1 MPANH
6 PLDALVPDS
15 ERVLA
20 PILPS
25 IEPYTAFKRI
35 SLRPDWISEFLKAL
49 CAQYSPPAARST
61 VDPQLPPTV
70 DLSPVPPAGNSS
82 PPETRSLLSVSGFL
96 RALCRRFL
104 SPPSQPPVEEVNRP
118 LPVYWSR
125 EEEPS
130 PPKQPKTEE
139 TSAALRRPKL
149 EPVAPL
155 LPKEE
160 SVEAPI
166 PDEEPF
172 GLSERVRAWML
183 ERTIYQP
190 HGKWAWTAGLFSRE
204 SEPSV
209 LLSSGAMCSAFLKTA
224 MIGDRPVKYVSK
236 MWHTQQKWSGFFS
249 ELALYKGQLKPLQG
263 RVVPAIINVYSCPSA
278 VDVAMEPPHH
288 SFWIEASEDMP
299 HVLKKRCVEA
309 FAKVHAAGV
318 LHGDV
323 ELRHMLIGGDARVTI
338 IDFQESRAL
347 EPNAAVQLVAATPDE
362 LRLEMRKVKFKLD
375 YEDARKRE
383 DEKIARAARLK
394 RKNARRGGM
403 REDPIPEDVQD
414 PPIAS
419 REWNLEWV
427 GEQVIPTRYVMP
439 GQSVADVEGAVEE
452 FLDVIDKLEEE
463 ETRRDATTTHR
474 GRSPDFEPPLV
485 ATAKRLRTKPLGKKL
500 GARTVTPCVMTPRKQ
515 KVAPDFKPPAAIPAR
530 PSVNQPV
537 PHPTTRAST
546 LKRKSEDDRP
556 QEDHKRIR
564 VNTRLQSDLPRS
576 PPLHEAPP
584 LPVSRPPPAVKV
596 RDFVHE
602 APVPRLATSPRLP
615 ELRPTRAPLDSP
627 RKPEHSPTR
636 ASAVIPDAPLRS
648 SPMKRKR
655 GVDDEPLETRGQPR
669 MRISCNTETKDSSRG
684 AVSVSVDWLPVEMV
698 SAPKCP
704 AAIGSPDTLAQ
715 NGYPFPPHR
724 EPRLVRWAG
733 NM

>member
-1 MPANH
+1 MPASH
-6 PLDALVPDS
+6 PLDAPVADS

-25 IEPYTAFKRI
+25 IEPFMAFTRI
-35 SLRPDWISEFLKAL
+35 SSRPDWISEFLKTL

-61 VDPQLPPTV
+61 VDPQLSPAV
-70 DLSPVPPAGNSS
+70 DLSPVPPAGNKS
-82 PPETRSLLSVSGFL
+82 PLETRSLLSVSGFL

-104 SPPSQPPVEEVNRP
+104 SPPPQPAVEEVNRP

-130 PPKQPKTEE
+130 PPKQQSQQPKTEA
-139 TSAALRRPKL
+139 TSAALRRPKV
-149 EPVAPL
+149 EPVEPL

-160 SVEAPI
+160 PVEP
-166 PDEEPF
+166 PLPNEEPF

-190 HGKWAWTAGLFSRE
+190 HGKWAWTAGLLSHE

-236 MWHTQQKWSGFFS
+236 VWHTQQKWRGFFS

-263 RVVPAIINVYSCPSA
+263 RVVPAIINVFSCPGA

-299 HVLKKRCVEA
+299 YVLKKRCVEA
-309 FAKVHAAGV
+309 FKKLHAAGV

-347 EPNAAVQLVAATPDE
+347 EPNAAVQLMADTPDE

-375 YEDARKRE
+375 YENARKRE
-383 DEKIARAARLK
+383 DEKLVRGARL
-394 RKNARRGGM
+394 RRRNARGGAM

-414 PPIAS
+414 PPIDS

-427 GEQVIPTRYVMP
+427 GEQVNPTRFVMP
-439 GQSVADVEGAVEE
+439 GQSAADVERAVEE

-463 ETRRDATTTHR
+463 EVRRDAETTHR
-474 GRSPDFEPPLV
+474 GRSPDFKPPLV
-485 ATAKRLRTKPLGKKL
+485 VPAKRLRTKPLGKKL
-500 GARTVTPCVMTPRKQ
+500 GATAVTSRGATPKKQ
-515 KVAPDFKPPAAIPAR
+515 KGTPALKPPAR
-530 PSVNQPV
+530 PPGNQPV
-537 PHPTTRAST
+537 PPPTTRASRA

-564 VNTRLQSDLPRS
+564 VDARLQPYFPRS
-576 PPLHEAPP
+576 PPSREAPP
-584 LPVSRPPPAVKV
+584 VPVSQPLLAVKV
-596 RDFVHE
+596 RDFAHE
-602 APVPRLATSPRLP
+602 APEPRLSASPRLP
-615 ELRPTRAPLDSP
+615 ELRPTRSPLDPP
-627 RKPEHSPTR
+627 RQPELRPTR
-636 ASAVIPDAPLRS
+636 ASAVVPDALPRS
-648 SPMKRKR
+648 SSTKRKR

-669 MRISCNTETKDSSRG
+669 MRISCNTES
-684 AVSVSVDWLPVEMV
+684 P
-698 SAPKCP
+698 PKCP
-704 AAIGSPDTLAQ
+704 AAMVVVGSPDTLAQ
-715 NGYPFPPHR
+715 NARAGYAFPQHR
-724 EPRLVRWAG
+724 EPQLVRWAG